1 MYTLFFKR
9 VIDIVSSFICIIL
22 FLPLFLLVG
31 LIIYLQD
38 RGNPFFKQ
46 KRVGQHEE
54 AFTLFK
60 FRSMPLN
67 TANVPSSE
75 VSKITITPF
84 GKFIRRT
91 NLDELPQLFNIL
103 FGDMSIVGPRPG
115 ISSQYELTELR
126 RKKNVYTCKPGLTG
140 LAQVNSY
147 DNMPESEKAHWDGLY
162 ANNITFTQDFKIV
175 LKTFVYLTKK
185 PPTY

>member
-1 MYTLFFKR
+1 MYRLVFKR
-9 VIDIVSSFICIIL
+9 LLDIVTSFICIVL
-22 FLPLFLLVG
+22 FLPLFLIVG

-38 RGNPFFKQ
+38 WESPLFKQ
-46 KRVGQHEE
+46 KRVGQNEV
-54 AFTLFK
+54 LFLLYK
-60 FRSMPLN
+60 FRSMPVN
-67 TANVPSSE
+67 TANVASSE

-91 NLDELPQLFNIL
+91 NLDELPQLFNIF
-103 FGDMSIVGPRPG
+103 FGDMSIVGPRPA
-115 ISSQYELTELR
+115 IPSQQGLIKLR
-126 RKKNVYTCKPGLTG
+126 NESNVYSCKPGLTG

-147 DNMPESEKAHWDGLY
+147 DNMPEAEKAHWDGIY
-162 ANNITFTQDFKIV
+162 ANNVTFLQDLKIV